1 MTNIYHVNGLISDFK
16 TGELIKPEKLLVQVT
31 KDEIGV
37 SVSIASES
45 REIQFQIPFDLI
57 LKDLNGGKRK

>member
-1 MTNIYHVNGLISDFK
+1 MTNMYHVNGLVSDFK
-16 TGELIKPEKLLVQVT
+16 TGELIKSEKLLVHVT
-31 KDEIGV
+31 KDKIGV

-45 REIQFQIPFDLI
+45 REIQFSIPFDQM

>member
-1 MTNIYHVNGLISDFK
+1 MTNIYHVNGLVSDFK

-45 REIQFQIPFDLI
+45 REIQFQIPFDSI